1 MNISITCQGS
11 FLYELN
17 QLLKIGYKVPDISLI
32 FLESIV
38 FIYDPSKES
47 ALPSWI
53 ELDTTNRSLFE
64 SYSIKTRN
72 SNPQIVLNC
81 NLEALSQTLEAC
93 CVLAGTQVKISLIE
107 VNQQACLVF
116 QSTVPE
122 ENDSFV
128 YEKYVD
134 VTIEKKSNS
143 KIPESPQSI
152 ECELISLLKISSLI
166 SPFIKN
172 NSFMQ
177 VCLTVEDCHA
187 CRPKDSRDLDF
198 VFGCN
203 HNRKNFALPEKAK
216 LILVSRE
223 TTMFHIISKFFGLPL
238 QNGQCS
244 LYNIQTVVRSGD
256 FAEAL
261 HKCVS
266 YGAVNT
272 MFGIQHE
279 GDIIVS
285 ASRRPGL
292 VLRIIVPAQIDI
304 GG

>member
-1 MNISITCQGS
+1 MNITINCQGA

-17 QLLKIGYKVPDISLI
+17 QLLKVGFKVPDISLI
-32 FLESIV
+32 FQESMVI
-38 FIYDPSKES
+38 IYDSSKDS
-47 ALPSWI
+47 AVPGWI
-53 ELDTTNRSLFE
+53 ELDTTDHSLFE

-72 SNPQIVLNC
+72 SAARIVLIC
-81 NLEALSQTLEAC
+81 KLEALCQTLEAC
-93 CVLAGTQVKISLIE
+93 SVLAGTQVKISLIE

-122 ENDSFV
+122 ENDSFI

-134 VTIEKKSNS
+134 VTIEKRSNP
-143 KIPESPQSI
+143 KIPETPKSI
-152 ECELISLLKISSLI
+152 ECELISLLKIQSLI
-166 SPFIKN
+166 SPFLKN
-172 NSFMQ
+172 DSFMQ

-187 CRPKDSRDLDF
+187 CKPKDSRDLDF

-203 HNRKNFALPEKAK
+203 HNRKNFVLPEKGK

-223 TTMFHIISKFFGLPL
+223 TTLFHIISKFNGLPL
-238 QNGQCS
+238 QKGQCS

-285 ASRRPGL
+285 ASKRPGL
-292 VLRIIVPAQIDI
+292 VIRIIVPAQLDL
-304 GG
+304 